1 MALQGCSEWEAF
13 QAVRLWAAGGAEQAE
28 VERLLPLVRFP
39 FMSPQELQVR
49 PTCKPPQ
56 PGKDSGDY
64 STLRLDVFMSGL
76 LHICFIDLA
85 WCQACFGLRLHS
97 VSGASSDVTCRL

>member
-49 PTCKPPQ
+49 PDYFPSTARTLVVIQWADLMFSCMASCTSVLSIW
-56 PGKDSGDY
+56 PGVK
-64 STLRLDVFMSGL
+64 R
-76 LHICFIDLA
+76 
-85 WCQACFGLRLHS
+85 
-97 VSGASSDVTCRL
+97 ASN